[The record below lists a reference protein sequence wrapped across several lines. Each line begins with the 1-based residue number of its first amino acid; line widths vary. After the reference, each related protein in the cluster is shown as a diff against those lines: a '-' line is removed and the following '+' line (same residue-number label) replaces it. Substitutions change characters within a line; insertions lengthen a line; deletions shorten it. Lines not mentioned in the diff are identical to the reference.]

1 MVIETEVFKV
11 RSAQMKQIFDVNDK
25 KMAHLVQ
32 VIEKQ
37 KICISDLEET
47 LFQKQQQIQVMEESR
62 GKAES
67 DLTDVKENLNQRYL
81 EFHELQLQLK
91 MCQEQL
97 TEAPMALEAEHAS
110 RAELQKQDSNMDS
123 QLSEV
128 SNILVLFNIRF
139 SM

>member
-37 KICISDLEET
+37 KMCSSDLEET

-110 RAELQKQDSNMDS
+110 QAELQKQDSNMDS